1 MDDNNHFQI
10 QRIADSAIKLL
21 YIDRKTS
28 PTSTDIIGDY
38 CILEMSKREK
48 SICNF

>member
-21 YIDRKTS
+21 YTDR
-28 PTSTDIIGDY
+28 TDIIGDY
-38 CILEMSKREK
+38 CILEMSKGEK